1 MSTYSDRFELDAVSD
16 RGTLKARFE
25 EHCSLN
31 GYTPAASAELLDAW
45 RFERGRRGS
54 GWWSSDMSKLFA
66 VLTLELKPLSSAD
79 DDHEPKLSASVT
91 LEVDTRGQHL
101 LERDE
106 AFWRGELEAIRA
118 LLEGAELAPR
128 DRRLEESARA
138 RTGRRE
144 TLQLSV
150 YGFLITFLVL
160 FVIVLVLTRLGWL
173 SV

>member
-1 MSTYSDRFELDAVSD
+1 MSTYSDRFELDAASE
-16 RGTLKARFE
+16 RGALKARFE
-25 EHCSLN
+25 DYCLLN
-31 GYTPAASAELLDAW
+31 GYTPAADAELHDAW

-54 GWWSSDMSKLFA
+54 GWWSSDMSRLFA
-66 VLTLELKPLSSAD
+66 VLTLKLTPLASAD
-79 DDHEPKLSASVT
+79 DDRELRLKASVT
-91 LEVDTRGQHL
+91 LKVDTRGQHL
-101 LERDE
+101 LEEDE

-118 LLEGAELAPR
+118 LLEDAERAPR
-128 DRRLEESARA
+128 DRRLEEGARA
-138 RTGRRE
+138 RKGRRE